1 MTPVVAVNGVTI
13 NLGGRPVV
21 KQVDLTVDVGEFVT
35 VLGTNG
41 SGKSTLVRACIGLVP
56 INSGSIELFGTP
68 LTKFKSWHRLG
79 YVPQRSNATS
89 GVPATVYEVVMS
101 GRLARRRFFGGRNQA
116 DLEAVIEAVERV
128 GLTDRLRDA
137 VTELSGGQQQRVLIA
152 RALAAQAELLI
163 MDEPTAGVDHANQE
177 SLAELLCGLVRDGA
191 SILLVEHELGPLQPL
206 IDRAVV
212 LRAGEIV
219 YNGSVDGVAAH
230 EYAHMHPHTGQPT
243 KPGNL
248 SGEGIWR

>member
-1 MTPVVAVNGVTI
+1 MTPVVAVNSVTI

-116 DLEAVIEAVERV
+116 DLEAVIEAVEKV
-128 GLTDRLRDA
+128 GLTDRLHDA